1 MNEMQPQDVKES
13 ISRAADKAHMSHI
26 PIAIPWKLEEEYMIY
41 AMLLYEIHL
50 PLFEPT

>member
-13 ISRAADKAHMSHI
+13 ISRAADKARMSHI

-41 AMLLYEIHL
+41 AMLLYETHL
-50 PLFEPT
+50 PLFVPT